1 MQQSRN
7 GSPADCPT
15 CGCLSVTL
23 SAKRTRRS
31 TAVSPETTRPPSR
44 FLAPMETTTLSQFQ
58 ARLGTPSDLA
68 EDARAE
74 IGKALLPLTADVV
87 ALFLKT
93 KNYHW
98 HVSGSHYKEYHELL
112 DEHATQILAMVDVLA
127 ERSRKLGQATLRSIG
142 QVAKITRVD
151 NDDREFVDPHAML
164 RQLVEDN
171 KDLVARM
178 RAVHGTVEDLGDVAT
193 ASLLEVFI
201 DETERRI
208 WFLYETTV
216 GEQYTN

>member
-1 MQQSRN
+1 
-7 GSPADCPT
+7 
-15 CGCLSVTL
+15 
-23 SAKRTRRS
+23 
-31 TAVSPETTRPPSR
+31 
-44 FLAPMETTTLSQFQ
+44 METTTLSQFQ
-58 ARLGTPSDLA
+58 ARLGTPSDLS

-74 IGKALLPLTADVV
+74 INKALLPLTADVM

-112 DEHATQILAMVDVLA
+112 DEHATQIFAMIDVLA
-127 ERSRKLGQATLRSIG
+127 ERSRKLGQPTLRSVG
-142 QVAKITRVD
+142 QVAKVTRVD
-151 NDDREFVDPHAML
+151 DDDREYVEPHAML
-164 RQLVEDN
+164 RALVEDN
-171 KDLVARM
+171 KDLLSRM
-178 RAVHGTVEDLGDVAT
+178 RALHGTVDDLGDVAT

-208 WFLYETTV
+208 WFLYETAT